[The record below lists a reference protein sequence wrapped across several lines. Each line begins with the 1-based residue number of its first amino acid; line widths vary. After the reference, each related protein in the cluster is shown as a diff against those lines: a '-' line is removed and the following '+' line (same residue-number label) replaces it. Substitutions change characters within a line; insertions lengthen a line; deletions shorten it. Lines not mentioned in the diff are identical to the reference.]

1 MVEQKYIV
9 FFVDNERYA
18 LPIESVERILP
29 EMSVTSVPKTPKVLL
44 GVFDLRGE
52 TLPALDLRRRFDLE
66 EHDGMSNYIVV
77 ESSDAK
83 CAWRVDKV
91 DGIVSTSTVQREAP
105 PPNMQQEDDPFV
117 AGILQTDEK
126 LVVLLDPEYVVPK
139 ALRKKVKQLAAA

>member
-66 EHDGMSNYIVV
+66 EHEGLSNYIVV
-77 ESSDAK
+77 
-83 CAWRVDKV
+83 
-91 DGIVSTSTVQREAP
+91 
-105 PPNMQQEDDPFV
+105 
-117 AGILQTDEK
+117 
-126 LVVLLDPEYVVPK
+126 
-139 ALRKKVKQLAAA
+139 